1 MADCIWGMC
10 MDGSGSRREVSV
22 YLLREEAAGIVL
34 AAGRL
39 VNQRKQFSKVKSVMC
54 QKCQGD

>member
-10 MDGSGSRREVSV
+10 VDRSESRREVDV
-22 YLLREEAAGIVL
+22 YLLGEEAAEIVL

-39 VNQRKQFSKVKSVMC
+39 VNQRKQFCKVKSVMC